1 MRADDGERQLTVSG
15 DTHYSPLFFPS
26 HTFSLL
32 HSNRLTNVPWK
43 FTLDAGSGG
52 SRRKVAAA
60 EKRLKCDVEA
70 VFFIYIYIYISRVVV
85 VVVVDNLLM

>member
-1 MRADDGERQLTVSG
+1 MMENANSQ
-15 DTHYSPLFFPS
+15 SPGRRNTLLFFPS

-52 SRRKVAAA
+52 SKRKVAAA
-60 EKRLKCDVEA
+60 EKRLKCEVEA
-70 VFFIYIYIYISRVVV
+70 IRALFLSRAA
-85 VVVVDNLLM
+85 VDNLLM

>member
-1 MRADDGERQLTVSG
+1 MMENANSQSLGRRTTL
-15 DTHYSPLFFPS
+15 LFFPS

-52 SRRKVAAA
+52 SKKKVAAV
-60 EKRLKCDVEA
+60 EKRLNV
-70 VFFIYIYIYISRVVV
+70 
-85 VVVVDNLLM
+85 M

>member
-1 MRADDGERQLTVSG
+1 MMENANSQSLG
-15 DTHYSPLFFPS
+15 THTTLVFFPS

-52 SRRKVAAA
+52 SKRKVASA
-60 EKRLKCDVEA
+60 ECYAETMCTCFYPELLLT
-70 VFFIYIYIYISRVVV
+70 IY
-85 VVVVDNLLM
+85 

>member
-70 VFFIYIYIYISRVVV
+70 VFFIYIFIYPE
-85 VVVVDNLLM
+85 LLLLLTIY

>member
-1 MRADDGERQLTVSG
+1 MENANSQSLGTRTTL
-15 DTHYSPLFFPS
+15 LFFPS

-52 SRRKVAAA
+52 SKRKVAAA
-60 EKRLKCDVEA
+60 EKRLKCDDVEA
-70 VFFIYIYIYISRVVV
+70 VHTFYPE
-85 VVVVDNLLM
+85 LLLTIC